1 MVNVTYTESSS
12 DMIYTADDGTQYLYN
27 LGDMSFSE
35 SHHQSFSFDF
45 LFFIRDSRIT

>member
-27 LGDMSFSE
+27 LGDMSFGA
-35 SHHQSFSFDF
+35 SHHPSFGFSFP
-45 LFFIRDSRIT
+45 TVG